1 MDEPRQIVDFS
12 RLDFEF
18 SNYIKQNT
26 NSNPFVC
33 FTCRTC
39 SSLCTSG
46 KVNVLNVAKIVR
58 QIAIGLKDD
67 VLRSKEIW
75 TCATC
80 MKCQEFCPQGVNPLD
95 MIYFLQNKA
104 VEAGMPTIPKAYVE
118 MVTSIA
124 KIGLIQP
131 PQEVISVDFDEF
143 DRAELELP
151 ELSMPDAEKIK
162 KNLLKTGFRQVIKEL
177 D

>member
-1 MDEPRQIVDFS
+1 MDDPKQIVDFS
-12 RLDFEF
+12 QLDLEF

-26 NSNPFVC
+26 SSNPFVC

-39 SSLCTSG
+39 ASLCTSG

-58 QIAIGLKDD
+58 KVALGLKE
-67 VLRSKEIW
+67 VLNSKEIW

-104 VEAGMPTIPKAYVE
+104 VEAGMPTIPTAYVE
-118 MVTSIA
+118 MVKNII
-124 KIGLIQP
+124 KIGLIQA
-131 PQEVISVDFDEF
+131 PQEIISADFDEF
-143 DRAELELP
+143 DREELELP
-151 ELSMPDAEKIK
+151 ELSTPDANKTEKIK
-162 KNLLKTGFRQVIKEL
+162 KNLLKTGFRQVIK
-177 D
+177 

>member
-1 MDEPRQIVDFS
+1 MEQHRTIVNIS
-12 RLDFEF
+12 KLDYEF
-18 SNYIKQNT
+18 PKYIKQT
-26 NSNPFVC
+26 TGSNPFVC

-46 KVNVLNVAKIVR
+46 KVNVLNIAKIVR
-58 QIAIGLKDD
+58 QIALGLKDS
-67 VLRSKEIW
+67 VLESKEIW

-104 VEAGMPTIPKAYVE
+104 VEAGMPTVPQAYVE
-118 MVTSIA
+118 MVKNII

-131 PQEVISVDFDEF
+131 PQEAISADFDEF
-143 DRAELELP
+143 DREELELP
-151 ELSMPDAEKIK
+151 DLSMPDAEKIK
-162 KNLLKTGFRQVIKEL
+162 KNLLKTGFRHVIIR
-177 D
+177 

>member
-1 MDEPRQIVDFS
+1 MEQHRTIVNIS
-12 RLDFEF
+12 KLDYEF
-18 SNYIKQNT
+18 PKYIKQT
-26 NSNPFVC
+26 TGSNPFVC

-46 KVNVLNVAKIVR
+46 KVNVLNIAKIVR
-58 QIAIGLKDD
+58 QIALGLKDS
-67 VLRSKEIW
+67 VLESKEIW

-104 VEAGMPTIPKAYVE
+104 VEAGTPTVPQAYVE
-118 MVTSIA
+118 MVKNII

-131 PQEVISVDFDEF
+131 PQEAISADFDEF
-143 DRAELELP
+143 DREELELP
-151 ELSMPDAEKIK
+151 DLSMPDAEKIK
-162 KNLLKTGFRQVIKEL
+162 KNLLKTGFRHVIK
-177 D
+177 

>member
-12 RLDFEF
+12 QLDFEF
-18 SNYIKQNT
+18 SKHIKQT
-26 NSNPFVC
+26 TSSNPFVC

-46 KVNVLNVAKIVR
+46 NVDVLNIAKIVR
-58 QIAIGLKDD
+58 QIVLGLKDS
-67 VLRSKEIW
+67 VLSSKEIW

-95 MIYFLQNKA
+95 LIYFLQNKA
-104 VEAGMPTIPKAYVE
+104 VQAGMPTIPTAYIE
-118 MVTSIA
+118 MIKSIV
-124 KIGLIQP
+124 KIGLIQE
-131 PQEVISVDFDEF
+131 PQEVISADFDEF
-143 DRAELELP
+143 DREELELP

-162 KNLLKTGFRQVIKEL
+162 MILLKTGFRHVIK
-177 D
+177 

>member
-1 MDEPRQIVDFS
+1 MEDPKQIVDLS
-12 RLDFEF
+12 QLDLEF

-26 NSNPFVC
+26 SANPFVC

-46 KVNVLNVAKIVR
+46 KVNVLNIAKIVR
-58 QIAIGLKDD
+58 QIVLGLKDS
-67 VLRSKEIW
+67 VLNSKEIW

-104 VEAGMPTIPKAYVE
+104 VEIGTPTIPTAYVE
-118 MVTSIA
+118 MVKNII

-131 PQEVISVDFDEF
+131 PQEVISADFDEF
-143 DRAELELP
+143 DRDELGLP
-151 ELSMPDAEKIK
+151 DLSMPDADKLK
-162 KNLLKTGFRQVIKEL
+162 LNLMKTGFRHVIK
-177 D
+177 

>member
-1 MDEPRQIVDFS
+1 MEDPKQIVDFS
-12 RLDFEF
+12 QLDLEF

-26 NSNPFVC
+26 SANPLVC

-46 KVNVLNVAKIVR
+46 KVNVLNIAKIVR
-58 QIAIGLKDD
+58 QIVFGLKDS
-67 VLRSKEIW
+67 VLNSKEIW

-104 VEAGMPTIPKAYVE
+104 VEAGTSTIPTAYIE
-118 MVTSIA
+118 MIKSIV
-124 KIGLIQP
+124 KIGLIQA
-131 PQEVISVDFDEF
+131 PQEVISADFDEF
-143 DRAELELP
+143 DRDELGLP
-151 ELSMPDAEKIK
+151 DLSMPDADKLK
-162 KNLLKTGFRQVIKEL
+162 LNLLKTGFRHVIK
-177 D
+177 